1 MKRHLLSAV
10 AACALGLSLTGCV
23 GNGYFDTRS
32 TGVSPDAPAGT
43 AYVPTGQTPPARFQA
58 EPLTS
63 DSLKSGASAPSTSA
77 VTEQPA
83 TAEGAAAFV
92 AEAEAKLA
100 TLSEYAQRVQWTRA
114 TNITFDTMWLEAKV
128 NGEMTE
134 LQVQLANAAARFN
147 DVETAPDVRRKLN
160 LMRQGIVLPAPN
172 RPGAAA
178 ELAEI
183 TTRLDSTYSTG
194 KFEFEGKTITLDEAN
209 ILIAESRDP
218 AETKALY
225 EGWRTI
231 SPVMRE
237 DYARLVEIANAGSQE
252 LGFADTGAMWRAG
265 YDMAPDAFATE
276 TDRLWGQVRP
286 FYENLHCYVRARLN
300 AKYGDA
306 VQPATGPI
314 RADLLGNMWSQQWGN
329 IYDVVAPTTGG
340 ASSYDLTE
348 LLTSAQYDATKM
360 VKTGEGFYTSLGIAP
375 LPQTFW
381 ERSQI
386 TRPRDREVVCHA
398 SAWDID
404 NLEDVR
410 IKMCTQVNGDDFYTV
425 HHELGH
431 NVYQRA
437 YSSQPFLFK
446 NGANDGFHEA
456 IGDFVGLSAL
466 TPTYLNQIGLLQTVP
481 GEAEDIPFL
490 LKMALDKIAFLPF
503 GLMVDRWRWDV
514 FAGRTAPDQYNAAW
528 TADMLKY
535 QGLVPPGPRPAD
547 AFDPGAKYHVPGNT
561 PYTRYFLA
569 HIYQFQF
576 QRAACKQVG
585 WTGPLHRCSIYGNEA
600 VGQRFNA
607 MMEMGQSRPWPEAM
621 QAFTG
626 ETGNDASAILD
637 YFAPLNAWLTEQNRG
652 KPCGWTS
659 RT

>member
-1 MKRHLLSAV
+1 MKRILTTASALALTLGL
-10 AACALGLSLTGCV
+10 AACAATAETAAAPPPVQSA
-23 GNGYFDTRS
+23 S
-32 TGVSPDAPAGT
+32 TEPA
-43 AYVPTGQTPPARFQA
+43 
-58 EPLTS
+58 
-63 DSLKSGASAPSTSA
+63 ASTY
-77 VTEQPA
+77 PA
-83 TAEGAAAFV
+83 TAEGAAAFIAS
-92 AEAEAKLA
+92 AETTMTELLERAA
-100 TLSEYAQRVQWTRA
+100 RIQWTRA
-114 TNITFDTMWLEAKV
+114 TNITFDTMWLESKV
-128 NGEMTE
+128 NAEVTE
-134 LQVQLANAAARFN
+134 TQVRLANQAAAFN
-147 DVETAPDVRRKLN
+147 DVEVPADVRRKLN
-160 LMRQGIVLPAPN
+160 LLKLAIVLPAPT
-172 RPGAAA
+172 RAGAAT
-178 ELAEI
+178 ELADI
-183 TTRLDSTYSTG
+183 TTRLDSTYATG
-194 KFEFEGKTITLDEAN
+194 KFDFKGKTITLDEAN
-209 ILIAESRDP
+209 VLIAESRDP

-225 EGWRTI
+225 EGWRTV
-231 SPVMRE
+231 SPVMKA
-237 DYARLVEIANAGSQE
+237 DYARMVEIANEGSRD
-252 LGFADTGAMWRAG
+252 LGFADTGALWRSG

-276 TDRLWGQVRP
+276 TDRLWAQVKP

-300 AKYGDA
+300 EKYGDA

-329 IYDVVAPTTGG
+329 IYDVVAPKTGG
-340 ASSYDLTE
+340 ASSYDLTN
-348 LLTSAQYDATKM
+348 LLTSSGYDATKM
-360 VKTGEGFYTSLGIAP
+360 VKTGEGFYTSMGLPA

-404 NLEDVR
+404 NLDDIR

-431 NVYQRA
+431 NYYQRA
-437 YSSQPFLFK
+437 YKGQPILFR

-466 TPTYLNQIGLLQTVP
+466 TPTYLNQIGLLKTTP
-481 GEAEDIPFL
+481 GAEEDIPFL

-514 FAGRTAPDQYNAAW
+514 FSGKTTPDQYNAAW
-528 TADMLKY
+528 SADMLKY

-576 QRAACKQVG
+576 QRAACKQAG
-585 WTGPLHRCSIYGNEA
+585 WSGPLHRCSVYGNTE
-600 VGQRFNA
+600 VGARFNA
-607 MMEMGQSRPWPEAM
+607 MLEMGQSRPWPEAM

-626 ETGNDASAILD
+626 ETGNDASAIAD
-637 YFAPLNAWLTEQNRG
+637 YFAPLNTWLTEQNRG
-652 KPCGWTS
+652 KPCGWSST
-659 RT
+659 